1 MKPFMSIVVI
11 SYNMNRE
18 LPQTIYSL
26 SADFQRDISRDEYE
40 VILIDNGSRIPPVM
54 EDFAGLDIDLT
65 IHHFDNPTH
74 SPVSAVNLGINMAAG
89 QFVGVCID
97 GARIHS
103 PRVLATAREG
113 LSMSDRSVVAIR
125 GRYLGDK
132 LQREAMAEGYDQAFE
147 DKMLE
152 ESGWKTNG
160 YRLFD
165 ISVFDESSGQTWFD
179 QIFETNAL
187 FMGRSLW
194 HEINGLDPQF
204 KSPGGGLVNL
214 DTWTRALELPN
225 VNPMILFG
233 EATFHQIHGGV
244 ATNGTVDTIS
254 TFFDEYEKIRG
265 HEYIGPQVEVSL
277 LGKIHHEF
285 HPGEGLTMNQKRGP
299 AKNKNLVTSI
309 SKFTVRNLPPK
320 FIRKLR
326 TGYGLWA
333 AIARRNPMEG
343 IRHFR
348 LEKHL
353 TETLEAHPLF
363 DSEWYEMTYPHVSA
377 AGYKPS
383 LHYVRHGA
391 AQRTMPGPI
400 FDAVWYMNHY
410 PDIGNSGENPL
421 IHFLQHGETE
431 GRRVRVNSQG
441 FGSYE
446 RSGEQELRQIL
457 INSTLFDSDWYVSQY
472 PEVLQ
477 SKLDPEIDYLR
488 FGVLLR
494 RNPSEDFDGVRYR
507 REYLDVQNS
516 GINPLIHFE
525 SSGRVEGRSYHPV
538 SE

>member
-125 GRYLGDK
+125 GRYLGNK

-285 HPGEGLTMNQKRGP
+285 HPAEGLTMNQKRGP

-309 SKFTVRNLPPK
+309 SKFTVHNLPPT

-326 TGYGLWA
+326 TGYDLWA

-538 SE
+538 SD